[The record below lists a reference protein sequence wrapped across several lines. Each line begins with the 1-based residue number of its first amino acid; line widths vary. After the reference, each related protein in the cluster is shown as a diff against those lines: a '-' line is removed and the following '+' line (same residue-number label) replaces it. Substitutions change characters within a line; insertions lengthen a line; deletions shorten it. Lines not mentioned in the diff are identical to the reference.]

1 MKEPGRLGGAVAG
14 GFVIV
19 TFSLFMCEVLGME
32 RSIISHTN
40 REKVTITQ
48 PPATAPP
55 RRPGSFGFSNLVGAR
70 LDHWLSYNNDS
81 MVESGDF

>member
-1 MKEPGRLGGAVAG
+1 MHKEPSHLGGAVAG

-32 RSIISHTN
+32 RSIIPHMN

-48 PPATAPP
+48 PSATAPP
-55 RRPGSFGFSNLVGAR
+55 K
-70 LDHWLSYNNDS
+70 
-81 MVESGDF
+81 